1 MGTPFSGSFF
11 SSPAVVSV
19 YGGAWAAFARLAHS
33 SLENG
38 FDIWRSHSSGDF
50 ASSLRLRFF
59 VGGFVALRAARAVAS
74 SSGTKRTCWMAAPL
88 LAIALA

>member
-1 MGTPFSGSFF
+1 MGSLFPGSVFV
-11 SSPAVVSV
+11 SSAVVSAL
-19 YGGAWAAFARLAHS
+19 GGAWAAFARLAHS

-59 VGGFVALRAARAVAS
+59 VGGFVALRSARAVAS
-74 SSGTKRTCWMAAPL
+74 SSGTKRTCWMAAPF
-88 LAIALA
+88 LAIARA